1 MLKRIIKI
9 AVCIIAVI
17 VCACTLS
24 GCVKY
29 NAEMDS
35 YANPYVSV
43 TFVKETESNSTF
55 IFTEKEEFDKVFTRY
70 EGVIDFDKKMVL
82 LYIFFDCYQRNYYL
96 KSIDIKEQVLTVQY
110 KLEPAL
116 PGKHDAVQGYKR
128 CLMVTLDKQDIT
140 SAQFLEK

>member
-1 MLKRIIKI
+1 MKRKIKI

-29 NAEMDS
+29 NAKMDS

-43 TFVKETESNSTF
+43 TFVKETEPKSTF

-70 EGVIDFDKKMVL
+70 EGEIDFDKKMVL
-82 LYIFFDCYQRNYYL
+82 LYIFFSNSTKDYYL

-110 KLEPAL
+110 RMQPYPQFVHA
-116 PGKHDAVQGYKR
+116 AVQGYKR
-128 CLMVTLDKQDIT
+128 CFMVTLDKQDIT
-140 SAQFLEK
+140 SAQFIPQ